1 MTTETLKIIPH
12 DTMAEQMVLGA
23 LMLNGVNARTET
35 VLTMLKP
42 ESFYTSAH
50 QRIFGEI
57 KSLAQANKPIDL
69 LTVEHALK
77 AKGMSEEVGGFVY
90 LAELSNNTAS
100 AGNVKAYAEI
110 VRSEAVKRFTLA
122 KLQDCEALIF
132 EQNGA
137 PVEERLDAISR
148 LMSEIADYS
157 RVGKSVG
164 LRRARDVGLDWFSD
178 YQARLNNPE
187 GVRGLSTGIAELDS
201 LLGSKGLVKQSL
213 VAVGARPKCGKT
225 AFYSLMAENCI
236 LNEKKPVLLFSLE
249 MSGKAIFERMISKR
263 ANVNSNAFYESQQN
277 HDAFE
282 HKYHMHPETF
292 NHRVTDAVSD
302 LVDGDLLYIDDTPG
316 VSMAHIRNECRRIKR
331 ECGSIGLI
339 GVDYLTLMKTEKAE
353 RNDLAYG
360 QITKELKQLAREMD
374 CIVLL
379 LTQLNRGLES
389 RADKR
394 PLPSDSRDTGQIEQ
408 ECDYWFGL
416 YKESVYNESAD
427 PNLTEILVR
436 LNRHGGTG
444 KVYVDQ
450 KFGAMFECDQ
460 LDAERRAQI
469 GRKETKQES
478 RKYAKGNGEF

>member
-1 MTTETLKIIPH
+1 MTTGTVKIIPH
-12 DTMAEQMVLGA
+12 DVTAEQMVLGA
-23 LMLNGVNARTET
+23 LMLAGVNERTNPIFG
-35 VLTMLKP
+35 MLKP
-42 ESFYTSAH
+42 ESFYTYAH
-50 QRIFGEI
+50 QRIFAEMRA
-57 KSLAQANKPIDL
+57 LAQANKPIDL
-69 LTVEHALK
+69 LTLEHSLK
-77 AKGMSEEVGGFVY
+77 SKGISEDVGGFAY
-90 LAELSNNTAS
+90 LAEISNNTAS

-110 VRSEAVKRFTLA
+110 VRSEAVKRFTLS

-137 PVEERLDAISR
+137 PVEARLETISR

-157 RVGKSVG
+157 REGKVQG
-164 LRRARDVGLDWFSD
+164 LRRGRDVGNDWLND
-178 YQARLNNPE
+178 YQTRLLNPE
-187 GVRGLSTGIAELDS
+187 SVRGLSSGLSDLDR
-201 LLGSKGLVKQSL
+201 LLGSKGLVRQSL
-213 VAVGARPKCGKT
+213 AVVGARPKCGKT

-263 ANVNSNAFYESQQN
+263 ADVNSHAFYESQQN
-277 HDAFE
+277 EEAFNE
-282 HKYHMHPETF
+282 KYHLYPETF
-292 NHRVTDAVSD
+292 NNKVASAVGD
-302 LVDGDLLYIDDTPG
+302 LVNGDLLYIDDTPG

-331 ECGSIGLI
+331 ERGEIGLI
-339 GVDYLTLMKTEKAE
+339 GVDYLTLMKAEKAE

-360 QITKELKQLAREMD
+360 QITKELKNLAREMD
-374 CIVLL
+374 CVVLL
-379 LTQLNRGLES
+379 LTQLNRNLES

-416 YKESVYNESAD
+416 YKESVYNENAD
-427 PNLTEILVR
+427 PYLTEVMVR

-460 LDAERRAQI
+460 LEAERRAEM
-469 GRKETKQES
+469 GKPDKKQPRYKKTE
-478 RKYAKGNGEF
+478 KDEF

>member
-1 MTTETLKIIPH
+1 MTTENVKIIPH
-12 DTMAEQMVLGA
+12 DVAAEQMVLGA
-23 LMLNGVNARTET
+23 LMLNGVNSRTES
-35 VLTMLKP
+35 VLAMLKP

-50 QRIFGEI
+50 QRIFAEM
-57 KSLAQANKPIDL
+57 KSLSQGNRPIDM
-69 LTVEHALK
+69 LTLENALK
-77 AKGMSEEVGGFVY
+77 AKGLSDEVGGFAY

-110 VRSEAVKRFTLA
+110 VRAEAVKRFTLG

-132 EQNGA
+132 EKNGA

-157 RVGKSVG
+157 REGKSVG
-164 LRRARDVGLDWFSD
+164 LRKARDVGLDWLSD
-178 YQARLNNPE
+178 YQTRLTNPE
-187 GVRGLSTGIAELDS
+187 SVRGLSTGIKDLDS

-236 LNEKKPVLLFSLE
+236 LREKKPVLLFSLE
-249 MSGKAIFERMISKR
+249 MSGKAIFERMISKH

-277 HDAFE
+277 HDDFE
-282 HKYHMHPETF
+282 MKYHMHPETF
-292 NHRVTDAVSD
+292 NNKVSNAVSE

-331 ECGSIGLI
+331 ECGSVGLI
-339 GVDYLTLMKTEKAE
+339 GVDYLTLMKAEKAE

-360 QITKELKQLAREMD
+360 QITKELKNLAREMD
-374 CIVLL
+374 CVVLL

-389 RADKR
+389 RSDKR
-394 PLPSDSRDTGQIEQ
+394 PMPSDSRDTGQIEQ

-427 PNLTEILVR
+427 PYLTEILVR

-460 LDAERRAQI
+460 LDAERRSQI
-469 GRKETKQES
+469 GRKETKES
-478 RKYAKGNGEF
+478 KRYAKTNKDF